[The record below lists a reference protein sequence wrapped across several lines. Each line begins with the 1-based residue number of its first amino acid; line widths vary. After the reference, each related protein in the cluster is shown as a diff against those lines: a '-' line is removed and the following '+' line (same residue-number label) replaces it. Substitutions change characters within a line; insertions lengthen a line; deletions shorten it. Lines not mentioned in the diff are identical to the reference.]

1 MSEFKEVGN
10 FIMKSDGNFEPFDMS
25 KNDDALVI
33 EMPRDISFVIS
44 FDADGTY
51 KIDEVSE

>member
-1 MSEFKEVGN
+1 MSDFKEVGN
-10 FIMKSDGNFEPFDMS
+10 FIMKSDGIFEPFDIS

-44 FDADGTY
+44 FEPDGTAI
-51 KIDEVSE
+51 IDEVSE